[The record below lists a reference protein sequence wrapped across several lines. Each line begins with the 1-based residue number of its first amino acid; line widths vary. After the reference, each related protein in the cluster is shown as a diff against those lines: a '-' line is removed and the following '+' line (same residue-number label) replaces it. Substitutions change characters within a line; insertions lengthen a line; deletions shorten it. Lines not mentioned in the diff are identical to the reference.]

1 MKINNKEA
9 YKEARDTI
17 TMNNLKLLLKKRGY
31 TNVKVSMN
39 VGLSEHTIA
48 AYLDGQ
54 KIPSLPT
61 LISLANFLS
70 CNIDFL
76 LDRTDNP
83 VEVDKLELLSKDVRI
98 NNLLHDITS
107 LPKDKLE
114 LVEAFVK
121 GIYAG
126 LK

>member
-70 CNIDFL
+70 
-76 LDRTDNP
+76 DNP